1 MIIHLWE
8 SLINCMIRK
17 NERIGGEDDK
27 EILTENGFDDICFKE
42 DLCGII
48 RVVKGRKK

>member
-1 MIIHLWE
+1 MIIHLCE

-27 EILTENGFDDICFKE
+27 EIQDQAH
-42 DLCGII
+42 
-48 RVVKGRKK
+48 GR